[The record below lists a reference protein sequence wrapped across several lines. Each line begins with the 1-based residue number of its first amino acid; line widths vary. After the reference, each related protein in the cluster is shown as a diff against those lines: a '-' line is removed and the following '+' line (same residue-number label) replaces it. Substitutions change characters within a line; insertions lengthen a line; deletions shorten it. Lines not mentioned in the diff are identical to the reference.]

1 MSRAGPSRAIS
12 VRLTSVRHGRSG
24 TAQPGSRPRW
34 MAIHTVRHGLPN
46 WLRGFDSRRPLQPA
60 DQWKR
65 PPLPITEQRPW
76 PFVPDLCQISPPSGP
91 PQQLPR
97 QRRVRLGSSGRALP
111 RSFDHACWWRAGRFQ
126 IRLNELRRGV
136 APWGPMNRWPSR
148 ISLNP
153 APGRKGRLPWC
164 RATSPTGAHW
174 MNYSEWGPSIPGH
187 YLQAQSR

>member
-65 PPLPITEQRPW
+65 PPLPIIGAAAVAVRARS
-76 PFVPDLCQISPPSGP
+76 VPDQSSVGPSAAASSPAARAS
-91 PQQLPR
+91 R
-97 QRRVRLGSSGRALP
+97 IIRSSASAIL
-111 RSFDHACWWRAGRFQ
+111 RSRSLVACW
-126 IRLNELRRGV
+126 
-136 APWGPMNRWPSR
+136 
-148 ISLNP
+148 
-153 APGRKGRLPWC
+153 
-164 RATSPTGAHW
+164 
-174 MNYSEWGPSIPGH
+174 
-187 YLQAQSR
+187 